1 MEPMGSEAMTI
12 IRSTAISRRS
22 FNSLALSGLAAS
34 TLAAPFVRR
43 AYADTR
49 KTLIFGSGEPVTAS
63 FDPTSHTSLAQINLE
78 GFIFGQ
84 LFRTPMRPEKPDELV
99 WELATGQKI
108 VDNFTIE
115 YSLRDGVKFHDGA
128 DFSAEDVKAS
138 LEYASQPSR
147 PATWYPGPVEVQV
160 VDRLTARVSTKPGGY
175 PASALYFLM
184 GFLPIMAKGDVADP
198 KRLQGRPNGTGPF
211 QFARQESNSTVLKAY
226 DGFQNGRPLLDEL
239 RFNYIGDATTRV
251 LGLLGGEIDIIERL
265 EPEQYETLAAD
276 NRVKTHR
283 TISTENKYLHFRC
296 NKPPFDN
303 PVMRRAVA
311 YAIDRQQIMDVMGVA
326 GHPSSNYI
334 SPLKFG
340 YADLPDYPTFD
351 AAKCQELLNEA
362 GYPKGQGLPEL
373 EYLVG
378 TGFYPKT
385 KEYGEVITAMLQEQ
399 GIPVKL
405 TVLEVAAWVEK
416 IYQQKEGVPHDN
428 MVDVGWSTGSP
439 EPDLVLR
446 SMFYGSAG
454 PQGGLING
462 IKDKEIDEALDRERG
477 TADPE
482 ERKKIIQT
490 VTTPKIAEKLP
501 SFSLFT
507 SVNLHATKGSLGGLY
522 FYPNGPMDV
531 TKAEYSAT

>member
-1 MEPMGSEAMTI
+1 MTLSKG
-12 IRSTAISRRS
+12 RSLSRRS
-22 FNSLALSGLAAS
+22 FNTLALAGAAAS
-34 TLAAPFVRR
+34 TLAMPFIRR
-43 AYADTR
+43 AHADTR

-84 LFRTPMRPEKPDELV
+84 LFRTPMRPEKPDEIV

-108 VDNFTIE
+108 VDPYTIE

-138 LEYASQPSR
+138 LEYASQATR
-147 PATWYPGPVEVQV
+147 PAAWYPGPVEVQV
-160 VDRLTARVSTKPGGY
+160 VDRLTARVSTKAGGY

-184 GFLPIMAKGDVADP
+184 GFLPIMSKADVADP
-198 KRLQGRPNGTGPF
+198 KRLQAHPNGTGPF
-211 QFARQESNSTVLKAY
+211 QFVKQDGNSTVLKAY

-239 RFNYIGDATTRV
+239 RFSYIGDATTRV

-265 EPEQYETLAAD
+265 EPEQYETLVSD
-276 NRVKTHR
+276 NRVKTQR

-303 PVMRRAVA
+303 PLMRRAVA
-311 YAIDRQQIMDVMGVA
+311 HAIDREQIMGVMGVA
-326 GHPSSNYI
+326 GHASSNYI

-340 YADLPDYPTFD
+340 YVDLPDYPSYD
-351 AAKCQELLNEA
+351 PAKCQELLNQA
-362 GYPKGQGLPEL
+362 GYPKGQGLPEI
-373 EYLVG
+373 EYLTG

-416 IYQQKEGVPHDN
+416 IYQAKEGVPHDN

-446 SMFYGSAG
+446 SMFHGSAG
-454 PQGGLING
+454 PQGGLVNG
-462 IKDKEIDEALDRERG
+462 IRDKEIDEALDLERG

-490 VTTPKIAEKLP
+490 VTTPKIMEKLP

-507 SVNLHATKGSLGGLY
+507 SVNLHAMRASLDGAY
-522 FYPNGPMDV
+522 FYPNGPLDV
-531 TKAEYSAT
+531 TKAQYSAT